1 MRRVMQK
8 HMDGFAQFINKNY
21 KGANVEVRFKPG
33 RRVLNPP
40 MQVPATGRRT
50 YLVYTWQLKVGKKF
64 IDVADSAL
72 ALYPGV
78 SRSWL
83 SKKFSLSTGI
93 PIEQVKY
100 QLIDAL
106 GILAG
111 SFLHKTQV
119 SRRNPLTGN
128 VLKGGKNVVRA
139 NQLSKVIT
147 NHASNYRPN
156 LVRLSIKTRNLL
168 EKIKNKNLRG
178 ARIEAA
184 TLEALVK
191 NLVVRT

>member
-1 MRRVMQK
+1 
-8 HMDGFAQFINKNY
+8 
-21 KGANVEVRFKPG
+21 
-33 RRVLNPP
+33 
-40 MQVPATGRRT
+40 
-50 YLVYTWQLKVGKKF
+50 
-64 IDVADSAL
+64 
-72 ALYPGV
+72 
-78 SRSWL
+78 
-83 SKKFSLSTGI
+83 
-93 PIEQVKY
+93 
-100 QLIDAL
+100 LIDAI